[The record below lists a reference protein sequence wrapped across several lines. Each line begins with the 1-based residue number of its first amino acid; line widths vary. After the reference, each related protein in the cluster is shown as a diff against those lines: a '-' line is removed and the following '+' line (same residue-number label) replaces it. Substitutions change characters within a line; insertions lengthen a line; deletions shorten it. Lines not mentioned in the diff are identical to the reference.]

1 MSKNRNQYSVHR
13 TGLQQLQTEGLMST
27 AQLLE
32 QMGHETSR
40 GIGNIQTKI
49 SEKLSKQVI
58 DAFWSLLRGFEAVY
72 LGNNKD
78 HQTTFLKLIEEDI
91 SEIYEGVLTTI
102 MRLIFLI
109 YIEEEDL
116 IQNDKSLVNNQQSY
130 SVFGLFNQLEED
142 AIRYHDSMSQRQG
155 AWAYLITLTHMIFKC
170 GAYQGFQMPVGH
182 GEIFDP
188 ERFPFLEGYS
198 QTQSIRS
205 HGPYMSTISDDCIHE
220 VLTKLLVL
228 DGERLSY
235 HALGVEQIGSV
246 YESMMGYNVERAQSN
261 SVILQPKD
269 IVIPLD
275 KCLEVSGE
283 NRVKWLNN
291 HAELTFKTSKA
302 EKALIKLLESAT
314 SEEELFEVLRHKRS
328 GRGSELLIKGS
339 LYLQPG
345 KERRKTGSHY
355 TPRSLSQ
362 SVIAKAL
369 NPHLSHIKKQPKEKW
384 ASAILGLKV
393 CDPAMGSGAFL
404 VETCRQLADELV
416 KAWRATG
423 QELEETGQEPS
434 ILVARRRIAQS
445 CLYGVDKNPYAV
457 SLAKL
462 SLWLFTLS
470 KNESFSFLDHSLRCG
485 DSLVGIDNEDLAQI
499 KWVSEQSIAQVPL
512 GSSHDSCSKETK
524 TRLNIDKEISE
535 VYREAQQTIA
545 ELKVIADAL
554 LAVFFCYGNTRSREK
569 ARTQLEH
576 RVYTWMKI
584 KDKNKRSEVF
594 RMIEVEADQ
603 LKTLNHPINS
613 FHWGLEFPE
622 VYMKGFDCIVGNPP
636 FVGGR
641 MITSNMGRIY
651 QKWLATIFEG
661 SQNSADIC
669 SYFFRQSFKL
679 LKSKG
684 TIGFVATKSISEGTT
699 REAGLTWICD
709 HGGVIYNAVRRRRW
723 PCRDTNIKVSIVNI
737 FKGQYEGQCLLDGGP
752 VSEIRDSLT
761 TFSFSSLPPQLEIN
775 ENIAFQGSITLGM
788 GFTFDDQS
796 DKGVPL
802 EKMRTILKVNPKSA
816 ERIFP
821 YLGGRELNSDP
832 THRHHRYVINFETMT
847 KAEANHWP
855 ELMQILQE
863 TVYPLRSNHKDTNV
877 RKYPW
882 WQHWNRR
889 DRLYANIASSPRVLL
904 TNAQAAAHLCF
915 SFYEGRAIFANSINV
930 INLSDWASFA
940 ILQSRIHEVWAKAF
954 STSLGDQIR
963 YNPTTCFRTFPRPT
977 NNLDELNRIG
987 KTYHNFRAKLMKN
1000 TKEREALMNGLDP
1013 EGLTETYNKFHRKS
1027 CHLSGITKLRKLHAE
1042 MDQAVANAMGWHD
1055 LSLDYDWIDQFTDRT
1070 VQSRLTE
1077 LEYAKSLG
1085 KDDEVEEF
1093 EMKPRLTFRSELKI
1107 EILNRL
1113 FRLNQTHHRSE

>member
-1 MSKNRNQYSVHR
+1 MSKNRNQYSIHR
-13 TGLQQLQTEGLMST
+13 EWLQQLQPESLVVS
-27 AQLLE
+27 AHVLKQID
-32 QMGHETSR
+32 HEINRS
-40 GIGNIQTKI
+40 IGNKQTKK

-58 DAFWSLLRGFEAVY
+58 DAFWSMLRGFETVY
-72 LGNNKD
+72 LGNHKD
-78 HQTTFLKLIEEDI
+78 DQTTFLKLIEEDTT
-91 SEIYEGVLTTI
+91 EIYEGILTTI
-102 MRLIFLI
+102 IRLIFLI
-109 YIEEEDL
+109 YVEEEDL
-116 IQNDKSLVNNQQSY
+116 IQNDNSSVNNQQSY
-130 SVFGLFNQLEED
+130 SVLGLFHQLEQD
-142 AIRYHDSMSQRQG
+142 ALRYHDSMSKRQG
-155 AWAYLITLTHMIFKC
+155 AWTDLLTLTRMIFKC
-170 GAYQGFQMPVGH
+170 GAYKGFQMPVGH
-182 GEIFDP
+182 GELFDP
-188 ERFPFLEGYS
+188 KRFPFLEGYS
-198 QTQSIRS
+198 KTQLIKNNDLCI
-205 HGPYMSTISDDCIHE
+205 STISDDCIHE

-235 HALGVEQIGSV
+235 RALGVEEIGSV

-269 IVIPLD
+269 IAIPLN
-275 KCLEVSGE
+275 KCLEIGGK
-283 NRVKWLNN
+283 NRVKWLKS
-291 HAELTFKTSKA
+291 HAELTFNTSKT
-302 EKALIKLLESAT
+302 EKALVKLLESAT
-314 SEEELFEVLRHKRS
+314 SEEELFEVLKYKRS
-328 GRGSELLIKGS
+328 GRGSEYLVKGS

-345 KERRKTGSHY
+345 EERRKTGSHY

-362 SVIAKAL
+362 PVIAKAL
-369 NPHLSHIKKQPKEKW
+369 NPQLSRIKKQPKEKW
-384 ASAILGLKV
+384 AAAILRLKV

-404 VETCRQLADELV
+404 VETCRQLADALV
-416 KAWRATG
+416 EAWRATG
-423 QELEETGQEPS
+423 KELEETGQEAS
-434 ILVARRRIAQS
+434 VLVARRLIAQS

-470 KNESFSFLDHSLRCG
+470 KDESLTFLDHSLRCG
-485 DSLVGIDNEDLAQI
+485 DSLVGVGNEELAQI
-499 KWVSEQSIAQVPL
+499 KWVGEQSIAQVPL
-512 GSSHDSCSKETK
+512 GPSHDSCSKATK
-524 TRLNIDKEISE
+524 TPLNIDKGISE
-535 VYREAQQTIA
+535 IHGEAQQTIA

-554 LAVFFCYGNTRSREK
+554 LAVFFCYNNARSREK
-569 ARTQLEH
+569 ARAELDY
-576 RVYTWMKI
+576 RVCAWMKS
-584 KDKNKRSEVF
+584 KGKNKRSELF
-594 RMIEVEADQ
+594 RMIEVTAQQ
-603 LKTLNHPINS
+603 LKGLDHPINS

-622 VYMKGFDCIVGNPP
+622 VYVKGFDCIVGNPP

-641 MITSNMGRIY
+641 MITSNMGRVY

-669 SYFFRQSFKL
+669 SYFFRKSFKL
-679 LKSKG
+679 LKPKG

-699 REAGLTWICD
+699 RETGLTWICN

-723 PCRDTNIKVSIVNI
+723 PGRDTNIKVSIVNI
-737 FKGQYEGQCLLDGGP
+737 FKGQYKGQCILDGGQ

-832 THRHHRYVINFETMT
+832 AHRHHRYVINFEAMT

-877 RKYPW
+877 RNYPW

-977 NNLDELNRIG
+977 NNLDEMNRIG
-987 KTYHNFRAKLMKN
+987 EVYHTFRTTLMQSTAQRK
-1000 TKEREALMNGLDP
+1000 ALMNGLNP
-1013 EGLTETYNKFHRKS
+1013 EGLTETYNRFHRIN
-1027 CHLSGITKLRKLHAE
+1027 CQLSGITKLRQLHAE
-1042 MDQAVANAMGWHD
+1042 MDRAVAKAMGWHD
-1055 LSLDYDWIDQFTDRT
+1055 LKLAYDWIDQFTDRT
-1070 VQSRLTE
+1070 VENRLTE
-1077 LEYAKSLG
+1077 LERLKSLG
-1085 KDDEVEEF
+1085 KDEEVEEF
-1093 EMKPRLTFRSELKI
+1093 EMKPRLTFKSELKV

-1113 FRLNQTHHRSE
+1113 FSLTQKYNPP